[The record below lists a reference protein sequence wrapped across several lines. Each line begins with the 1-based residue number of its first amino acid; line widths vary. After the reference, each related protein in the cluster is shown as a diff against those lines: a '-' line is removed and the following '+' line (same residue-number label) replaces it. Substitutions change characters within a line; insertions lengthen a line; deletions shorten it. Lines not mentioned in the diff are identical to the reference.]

1 MTTQKEAARRL
12 SYNVPK
18 LSRIENG
25 QVPDIHAFRAMLD
38 TCGVIAADERPYLEL
53 YELAVEKG
61 WWSEYG
67 PNKSGYVNL
76 EHDASVIW
84 DFQATVIPG
93 LFQEEEYIRA
103 LLSSG
108 SGKRSAKWI
117 DDETAIRVR
126 RKDRL
131 VGDRPLS
138 YHAIITEYALRHA
151 TPRQLRHIRAMSALA
166 TVTVQVLPARRR
178 LTTAA
183 SP

>member
-1 MTTQKEAARRL
+1 MSEPTFRQRRLGDALKLLRERAGMTTQKEAARRL

-117 DDETAIRVR
+117 EVD
-126 RKDRL
+126 
-131 VGDRPLS
+131 
-138 YHAIITEYALRHA
+138 
-151 TPRQLRHIRAMSALA
+151 
-166 TVTVQVLPARRR
+166 RRR
-178 LTTAA
+178 DRYSRPPKRPAGRRSSAEL
-183 SP
+183 PRDHH